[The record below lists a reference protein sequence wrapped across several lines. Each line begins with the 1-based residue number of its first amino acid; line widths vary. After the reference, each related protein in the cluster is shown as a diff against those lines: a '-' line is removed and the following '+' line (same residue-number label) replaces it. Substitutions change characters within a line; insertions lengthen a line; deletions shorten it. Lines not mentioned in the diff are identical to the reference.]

1 MYKFAVC
8 HCIFCLQSLYSRVPA
23 CQITTYYYVGF
34 AYLMMKRYQV
44 KDFLTIALWL
54 SKKSL
59 TFAPAKCIFR
69 LNFHSCLSWIWNCH
83 DHLSPQFKYLTSHIN
98 LHSSPP
104 IEILQS
110 HNVTFS
116 HIAQLVEHCSSICMG
131 CGVEFHSSLWG
142 VGLNSIQAWFLSRLY
157 LPSCLILVVDI
168 TLMIIHIFL
177 SSWSIYIIIFYTM
190 NKLFIQLQILLCCT
204 V

>member
-8 HCIFCLQSLYSRVPA
+8 HCIFFLQSLYSRVPA

-44 KDFLTIALWL
+44 KDYLTIALWL

-69 LNFHSCLSWIWNCH
+69 LNFHSCLSWIWNCD
-83 DHLSPQFKYLTSHIN
+83 DHLSPQFKYITSHIN

-104 IEILQS
+104 IEMLQS

-116 HIAQLVEHCSSICMG
+116 HIAQLVEHCSIICMG
-131 CGVEFHSSLWG
+131 CGVEFHSSLI
-142 VGLNSIQAWFLSRLY
+142 SFQALFA
-157 LPSCLILVVDI
+157 
-168 TLMIIHIFL
+168 
-177 SSWSIYIIIFYTM
+177 
-190 NKLFIQLQILLCCT
+190 KLFNFSCVHNFNDHSHLSQQFKYLHYDLLYNK
-204 V
+204 